1 MSYLL
6 LLKEPK
12 LNLIY
17 KNVEIKI
24 SDFSFFTSNPD
35 PVLSGW
41 RDEIGL
47 ESGFSPKSFFMG
59 EGGLEP
65 DLDLL

>member
-1 MSYLL
+1 MTL
-6 LLKEPK
+6 
-12 LNLIY
+12 
-17 KNVEIKI
+17 V
-24 SDFSFFTSNPD
+24 FFTSNPD